1 MDQKYSRIA
10 ALFKEEDINTLN
22 NSKVAIFGLG
32 GVGGY
37 VCEALARCGVSHLI
51 LIDKDVVEESNINR
65 QIIALTSTIG
75 LDKVDLFKKH
85 ILDINPNCEVIMYK
99 RFIKG
104 DDVKDID
111 LDGVNYICDAIDC
124 ISAKISLIK
133 YAKEL
138 NIPII
143 SAMGTGKRMD
153 PTKLEI
159 TDISKTF
166 NDPLA
171 KVIRKRLKEEG
182 VEKLDVVFSSE
193 LPIINK
199 DTEDKETIG
208 SMIFVPA
215 SAGLLMANYVV
226 KKLISFK

>member
-1 MDQKYSRIA
+1 
-10 ALFKEEDINTLN
+10 
-22 NSKVAIFGLG
+22 
-32 GVGGY
+32 
-37 VCEALARCGVSHLI
+37 
-51 LIDKDVVEESNINR
+51 
-65 QIIALTSTIG
+65 
-75 LDKVDLFKKH
+75 
-85 ILDINPNCEVIMYK
+85 MYK

>member
-99 RFIKG
+99 R
-104 DDVKDID
+104 
-111 LDGVNYICDAIDC
+111 
-124 ISAKISLIK
+124 LIK
-133 YAKEL
+133 
-138 NIPII
+138 
-143 SAMGTGKRMD
+143 
-153 PTKLEI
+153 
-159 TDISKTF
+159 
-166 NDPLA
+166 
-171 KVIRKRLKEEG
+171 
-182 VEKLDVVFSSE
+182 
-193 LPIINK
+193 
-199 DTEDKETIG
+199 
-208 SMIFVPA
+208 
-215 SAGLLMANYVV
+215 
-226 KKLISFK
+226 